1 MGAEQGVPGMV
12 HPAPE
17 LAARQLAAEIKRKE
31 KKRSEGGKPM
41 TERCTAAA
49 AEMAAK

>member
-17 LAARQLAAEIKRKE
+17 G
-31 KKRSEGGKPM
+31 GGKPM
-41 TERCTAAA
+41 TGRCTAAA

>member
-17 LAARQLAAEIKRKE
+17 
-31 KKRSEGGKPM
+31 GKPM

>member
-17 LAARQLAAEIKRKE
+17 G
-31 KKRSEGGKPM
+31 SKPM
-41 TERCTAAA
+41 TERCTATA

>member
-17 LAARQLAAEIKRKE
+17 G
-31 KKRSEGGKPM
+31 SKPM
-41 TERCTAAA
+41 TERCAAAA

>member
-1 MGAEQGVPGMV
+1 MGAEQGAPGMV

-17 LAARQLAAEIKRKE
+17 E
-31 KKRSEGGKPM
+31 GKPM
-41 TERCTAAA
+41 TERCAAAA

>member
-12 HPAPE
+12 HPAPG
-17 LAARQLAAEIKRKE
+17 
-31 KKRSEGGKPM
+31 SKPM

>member
-17 LAARQLAAEIKRKE
+17 E
-31 KKRSEGGKPM
+31 GKPM
-41 TERCTAAA
+41 TGRCAAAA